1 MNAFPARISFHP
13 WRNCF
18 GFVVDDHTRPK
29 TLAISQPSNGFPL
42 GSFTVC
48 AYSKSCQPLVIDL
61 YSLASSS
68 LEQFCNGH
76 TWMLLLNEKLAFAAG
91 LSGNDQVGETSSCI
105 YVEIR
110 PQSFRD
116 WETVQSSSTEFEL
129 TMLNQIGVVCEGM
142 SFPIWIGQNIV
153 SLFTV
158 VNISPLPP
166 PNSGCV
172 RLAED
177 TEIYVQPYSDYTKGE
192 ITEPIA
198 HRDPGDYS
206 QSGFSS
212 AFSRIISRFLP
223 ADDTADHC
231 LVDEFIRNISK
242 DSINVNLRILPRSLL
257 DGDIYGNSTGCCPR
271 PSIVRIQSFD
281 VKNPAFAL
289 LFFLPK
295 DSPSDRRIADT
306 LRGRNSHCILSTYL
320 YEFSLTDCA
329 WIDCSAIDSSHVR
342 VVKHLEV
349 LAAQSFG
356 DDLIAGLKAFFSTR
370 CSHYPVV
377 MSASGLRLAIDTNTG
392 SVIECRVRP
401 SKTELINGGSDGKE
415 MCFAFACDHFPRF
428 EVLVSIIDFGVQNDL
443 SIGRN
448 EAEESKEVSVESS
461 AGYSENFGES
471 VTDTVALEHNGSY
484 DGSSC
489 SCKASGNMVIYCRMQ
504 SRHIASCARY
514 IEYCLESGRESPG
527 HVLIVGPELSG
538 KSTIALR
545 LAKRLLKSPKT
556 VLSAC
561 IECKRWKGRSTEN
574 VEKQLAR
581 VTRYLKQRRPSILFL
596 ENIDFCSSKVDE
608 DQRNLHLE
616 RLFAMIWR
624 ILARSGVL
632 VIATAKSLHAVHRTL
647 ATPQGKRFFA
657 RVEEIESLEEVS
669 LDLLEAF

>member
-91 LSGNDQVGETSSCI
+91 LSGNDQVILERIGETSSCI

-257 DGDIYGNSTGCCPR
+257 DGDIYGSMHPTAIVALSDDSTGCCPR

-349 LAAQSFG
+349 LAAQ
-356 DDLIAGLKAFFSTR
+356 
-370 CSHYPVV
+370 
-377 MSASGLRLAIDTNTG
+377 
-392 SVIECRVRP
+392 
-401 SKTELINGGSDGKE
+401 
-415 MCFAFACDHFPRF
+415 
-428 EVLVSIIDFGVQNDL
+428 VQNDL

-471 VTDTVALEHNGSY
+471 VTDTVALE
-484 DGSSC
+484 
-489 SCKASGNMVIYCRMQ
+489 MQ

-561 IECKRWKGRSTEN
+561 IECKRWK
-574 VEKQLAR
+574 V
-581 VTRYLKQRRPSILFL
+581 
-596 ENIDFCSSKVDE
+596 
-608 DQRNLHLE
+608 
-616 RLFAMIWR
+616 IWR